1 MIAYFDCFSGISGDM
16 TLGALLD
23 SGLQVSVINEMILAL
38 NLKNTSIEKKST
50 KFMGIAGTQAIV
62 HTGASPI
69 RHFSDIRELIT
80 KSALSQHV
88 KAQSITMFE
97 KLAEVEANIHGCD
110 IERVHFHEVGA
121 VDSIVD
127 IVGTACGLEAMGIDH
142 IVFSSLPMG
151 TGFVDCQHGRL
162 PIPAPA
168 TVNILTDVPVYGTDV
183 PHELVTPTGALFAK
197 CLASSYGP
205 LPEMRIVKTGY
216 GAGSRS
222 LSDRP
227 NLLRIV
233 IGNRHDDKQTS
244 STCESVGII
253 ETNIDD
259 MTPEW
264 LSYTMSTLMNAGA
277 LDVVVSPVHMKKNR
291 SGHQLQVLC
300 LPTDV
305 SRLTDMILQE
315 TSTIGVRYQILQR
328 KVLKRQARTIQT
340 KWGRIDA
347 KEIVQPDGTIR
358 LSPEFESCQKLAAKT
373 GLPIQHVYQEI
384 YHDAKRITHPLS

>member
-23 SGLQVSVINEMILAL
+23 LGLQVSVLDEMIHAL

-50 KFMGIAGTQAIV
+50 TFMGISGTQAIV

-88 KAQSITMFE
+88 RAQSIAMFE
-97 KLAEVEANIHGCD
+97 KLAEVEAHIHGCN

-127 IVGTACGLEAMGIDH
+127 IVGTACGLEALGIDH

-197 CLASSYGP
+197 CLASSYGI

-216 GAGSRS
+216 GAGSLR

-233 IGNRHDDKQTS
+233 LGNRNDNCQTNS
-244 STCESVGII
+244 MCESVGII
-253 ETNIDD
+253 EANIDD
-259 MTPEW
+259 MTPEC
-264 LSYTMSTLMNAGA
+264 LSYAMSKIMSAGA
-277 LDVVVSPVHMKKNR
+277 LDVVVSSVHMKKNR
-291 SGHQLQVLC
+291 SGHQLQIIC
-300 LPTDV
+300 LPTDI

-315 TSTIGVRYQILQR
+315 TSTIGVRYQIVQR
-328 KVLKRQARTIQT
+328 KVLKRQAITVQT
-340 KWGRIDA
+340 KWGPIDA
-347 KEIVQPDGTIR
+347 KEIVQPDGRIR
-358 LSPEFESCQKLAAKT
+358 ITPEFESCQQLAANN
-373 GLPIQHVYQEI
+373 GISIQQVYQEI
-384 YHDAKRITHPLS
+384 YHDR